1 MVFSISIQKNGP
13 PLRTSDESSSA
24 DFHGGWTSDRNRCVG
39 DINDAGLTLARDYE
53 QSTKYLLTPYSGSVP
68 SSGSP

>member
-1 MVFSISIQKNGP
+1 MFHCCLALNVRAWPIVPIRAQDANG
-13 PLRTSDESSSA
+13 S
-24 DFHGGWTSDRNRCVG
+24 NRCVG